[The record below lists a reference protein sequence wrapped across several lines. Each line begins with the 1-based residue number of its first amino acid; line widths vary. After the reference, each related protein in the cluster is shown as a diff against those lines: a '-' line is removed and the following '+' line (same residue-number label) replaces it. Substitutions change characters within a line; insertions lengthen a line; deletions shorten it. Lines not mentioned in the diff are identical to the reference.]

1 MCSKA
6 PVDTTETSKSLHHC
20 NTAVPTKSTTTASYS
35 TTDGPSHSAI
45 STESP
50 TVVGVSAKTPT
61 DDMTPTGTFVLTKGP
76 IDNATDA
83 PLATKSPS
91 NVAPSALPIDDITST
106 DSAVLTEEPT
116 KRSTDV
122 VVLTLR
128 PTDNTTSDNSTDTA
142 EATNGQNDG
151 AVITKVPTDDPNIAA
166 LTTEDSIESDV
177 LTKGPI
183 DNRTTNCNGPTNTGD
198 SVTAGAGLVVL
209 IVNIAYTSFCLANG
223 SY

>member
-1 MCSKA
+1 MS
-6 PVDTTETSKSLHHC
+6 
-20 NTAVPTKSTTTASYS
+20 TKSTTTASYS

-50 TVVGVSAKTPT
+50 TVVGVSVKTPT

-128 PTDNTTSDNSTDTA
+128 PTDDTTSENSTDTA
-142 EATNGQNDG
+142 ETTNGPNDG

-166 LTTEDSIESDV
+166 LATEDPIESAV

-183 DNRTTNCNGPTNTGD
+183 DYRTTNGPTNTSD
-198 SVTAGAGLVVL
+198 DVTAGAGLVVL
-209 IVNIAYTSFCLANG
+209 IVNIAYTSFCLTNG